1 MGSNPMGDRLTP
13 REAEAL
19 RAFEGRNCLRIHEL
33 PLNVGQRT
41 MNHLVARGLIEAT
54 DTFISR
60 YSRDYSWKLV
70 RPAPKE

>member
-1 MGSNPMGDRLTP
+1 MGNRLTP

-19 RAFEGRNCLRIHEL
+19 RAFEGRTSLRFCEL

-41 MNHLVARGLIEAT
+41 MNQLVAKGLIEAS

-70 RPAPKE
+70 RPAAKE